1 MAMNFPRRQA
11 LRLFSFAFGSSVLLG
26 REALGSSQASAGQKA
41 PAPTSTPASAPA
53 PDKDREKV
61 LGIGG
66 FFFRSKDPAALG
78 KWYEQHLGI
87 TLSPTS
93 MDSPVWTQQAGQ
105 TLFTPFPETTHYF
118 GDASKQW
125 MMNFR
130 VRDLARLTAQ
140 LTAYG
145 IEVKPSAEDPKHF
158 ARIHD
163 PEGNPIEL
171 WQPMA

>member
-1 MAMNFPRRQA
+1 MNFPRRQA
-11 LRLFSFAFGSSVLLG
+11 LRIFSFAFGSSFLLG
-26 REALGSSQASAGQKA
+26 DPLGLAAQVAPKLTPSA
-41 PAPTSTPASAPA
+41 
-53 PDKDREKV
+53 DREKV
-61 LGIGG
+61 VGIGG

-87 TLSPTS
+87 TPSPTS

-130 VRDLARLTAQ
+130 VRDLARLIAQ
-140 LTAYG
+140 LTADG
-145 IEVKPSAEDPKHF
+145 IAVKPSAEDPKHF